1 MPANLATVNVI
12 QAEPKVQLF
21 LYSFVNI
28 PLKCIFDMYI
38 RRKQGRM
45 LMDKWIS
52 PLKIFS
58 HVVVLLMLVAICYAA
73 FISIKYWSGIN
84 V

>member
-1 MPANLATVNVI
+1 
-12 QAEPKVQLF
+12 
-21 LYSFVNI
+21 
-28 PLKCIFDMYI
+28 
-38 RRKQGRM
+38 
-45 LMDKWIS
+45 MDKWIA

-58 HVVVLLMLVAICYAA
+58 FVVVLLMLLAIVYAA